1 MLLLG
6 VDCGAT
12 KTHSIIANENL
23 KLLGIGVSSGSNYHV
38 VGVNGALESLRSS
51 ISQAISMSKIG
62 NKAIDIACFGICG
75 IRTVRDYKFAEN
87 LVRSLNV
94 AAKHLIASDQMIA
107 YYATTLGKPG
117 IVVVAGT
124 GAVAYGRNG
133 SGDEAMAGG
142 WGWLI
147 GDEGSAFYIARKALM
162 RVMKAVD
169 GRADHT
175 ILVELAKEHFRLSNM
190 DEIIEVVYHRL
201 PRPQAISS
209 FAKMV
214 SKAAQEGDKAASE
227 ILEEAGKELALMAI
241 TVANKLGF
249 VERGENVIIGRVGG
263 VWRSKVV
270 SKVFSEEVRRR
281 IPLVLIKEPVRF
293 PVIGA
298 LVMGLKER
306 GISVSEGD
314 VRKLEEEIG
323 RRIKEGGP

>member
-1 MLLLG
+1 MLLG

-12 KTHSIIANENL
+12 KTHSIITDENL
-23 KLLGIGVSSGSNYHV
+23 KLLGIGVAGGSNYHV
-38 VGVNGALESLRSS
+38 VGINGALASLRSS
-51 ISQAISMSKIG
+51 ISQAISMGKIG
-62 NKAIDIACFGICG
+62 NKVVDIACFGICG
-75 IRTVRDYKFAEN
+75 IRTAKDYKFAEK

-94 AAKHLIASDQMIA
+94 AAKYLIASDQMIA

-124 GAVAYGRNG
+124 GAVAYGRNE
-133 SGDEAMAGG
+133 SGDEVMAGG

-201 PRPQAISS
+201 PRPQAIAT

-214 SKAAQEGDKAASE
+214 SKAAQEGDRVASE
-227 ILEEAGKELALMAI
+227 ILKEAGKELALMAI

-249 VERGENVIIGRVGG
+249 VKRGENVIIGRVGG

-270 SKVFSEEVRRR
+270 SKVFSEEVRRS
-281 IPLVLIKEPVRF
+281 IPSALVREPVKF

-298 LVMGLKER
+298 LVVGLKEK
-306 GISVSEGD
+306 GISVSEED
-314 VRKLEEEIG
+314 VRRLEEEIG
-323 RRIKEGGP
+323 KRIKEGSP